1 MIKQLFLEV
10 EEPGRYGFDEDKK
23 HRHLINPRAID
34 RIEECFTIAG
44 QPRTYIVMNTGD
56 KLLIEEPFEDIVN
69 RLEQINMLEEV
80 NNA

>member
-10 EEPGRYGFDEDKK
+10 EEPAFYEDREKK

-69 RLEQINMLEEV
+69 RLEQIKLEEV

>member
-10 EEPGRYGFDEDKK
+10 EETHIDNRK

-34 RIEECFTIAG
+34 RIEECFTLAG
-44 QPRTYIVMNTGD
+44 KPRTYIVLSKGD
-56 KLLIEEPFEDIVN
+56 TLVIEEPFEDIVS
-69 RLEQINMLEEV
+69 RLEQIEREEV